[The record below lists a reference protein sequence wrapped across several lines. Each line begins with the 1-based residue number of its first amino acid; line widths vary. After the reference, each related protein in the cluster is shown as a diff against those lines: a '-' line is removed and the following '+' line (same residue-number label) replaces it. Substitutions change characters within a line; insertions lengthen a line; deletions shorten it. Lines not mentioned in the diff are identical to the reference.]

1 MKDEEKAAAIETDY
15 TKARLS
21 KRERAMLDYSVKLA
35 QVPPNI
41 RQEDLDLLRKA
52 GFSDSEILD
61 VCQIAAYYTY
71 VNRMALGLGVELE
84 DYWEENS

>member
-1 MKDEEKAAAIETDY
+1 
-15 TKARLS
+15 
-21 KRERAMLDYSVKLA
+21 MLDYSVKLA
-35 QVPPNI
+35 KVPPNV
-41 RQEDLDLLRKA
+41 READLDLLRKA

-84 DYWEENS
+84 DYWDENS